1 MTDLSRRSWLKG
13 AGLMSSLAVIG
24 GIAPLHQLSAKEIK
38 KFRPRPLTGNIKLNS
53 NENPYG
59 PSEKVRQAMISNFDE
74 ACRYPFSYSGELIE
88 KIAAKEGVSKD
99 HIVLAGGSTE
109 GLKVV
114 GLTYGMNGGEIIAA
128 QPTFLAL
135 MTYAAQWGGSVNW
148 VPVDKNM
155 MHDLDEMEK
164 RISSKTKLIFLC
176 NPNNPTSTL
185 LPADRVL
192 DFCNTVSDKVTIF
205 SDEAYCDFI
214 EDKNYPSMVSLVKKG
229 KNIIVSKTF
238 SKVYGL
244 AGLRIG
250 YMVAKPEIAAGLR
263 KNIMAFTNVLA
274 IEAAKNALD
283 DQEFYDFSLNKTGE
297 AKKIILEGLDDLNL
311 EYAPSN
317 TNFIFFKSGRNIEK
331 LQQQM
336 LAKGIMVGR
345 PFPPFDDWCRI
356 STGTLEEVI
365 QFNDALK
372 KVLS

>member
-38 KFRPRPLTGNIKLNS
+38 KFRPRPLTGNIKLSS

-59 PSEKVRQAMISNFDE
+59 PSEKVRQAMISNFDQ

-88 KIAAKEGVSKD
+88 KIAAKESVSKD

>member
-38 KFRPRPLTGNIKLNS
+38 KFRPRPLTGNIKLSS

-59 PSEKVRQAMISNFDE
+59 PSEKVRQAMISNFDQ

>member
-24 GIAPLHQLSAKEIK
+24 GITPLDQLSAKEIK
-38 KFRPRPLTGNIKLNS
+38 KFRPRPLTGNIKLSS

-59 PSEKVRQAMISNFDE
+59 PSEKVRQAMISNFDQ

-192 DFCNTVSDKVTIF
+192 DFCNTVSHKVTIF
-205 SDEAYCDFI
+205 SDEAYYDFI
-214 EDKNYPSMVSLVKKG
+214 EDRNYPSMVSLVKEG

-250 YMVAKPEIAAGLR
+250 YMVAKPEIAASLR

-283 DQEFYDFSLNKTGE
+283 DQEFYDFSLNKTLE

-317 TNFIFFKSGRNIEK
+317 TNFIFFKSGRNIEN

>member
-38 KFRPRPLTGNIKLNS
+38 KFRPRPLTGNIKLSS

-59 PSEKVRQAMISNFDE
+59 PSEKVRQAMISNFDQ

-205 SDEAYCDFI
+205 SDEAYYDFI

-283 DQEFYDFSLNKTGE
+283 DQEFYDFSLNKTME

>member
-24 GIAPLHQLSAKEIK
+24 GIAPIHQLSAKEIK
-38 KFRPRPLTGNIKLNS
+38 KFRPRPLTENIKLSS

-59 PSEKVRQAMISNFDE
+59 PSEKVRQAMISNFDQ

-205 SDEAYCDFI
+205 SDEAYYDFI

-283 DQEFYDFSLNKTGE
+283 DQEFYDFSLNKTVE

>member
-24 GIAPLHQLSAKEIK
+24 GIAPIHQLSAKEIK
-38 KFRPRPLTGNIKLNS
+38 KFRPRPLTGNIKLSS

-59 PSEKVRQAMISNFDE
+59 PSEKVRQAMISNFDQ

-88 KIAAKEGVSKD
+88 KIAAKESVSKD

-205 SDEAYCDFI
+205 SDEAYYDFI

-283 DQEFYDFSLNKTGE
+283 DQEFYDFSLNKTVE

>member
-24 GIAPLHQLSAKEIK
+24 GIAPLDQLSAKEIK
-38 KFRPRPLTGNIKLNS
+38 KFRPRPLTGNIKLSS

-59 PSEKVRQAMISNFDE
+59 PSEKVRQAMISNFDQ

-192 DFCNTVSDKVTIF
+192 DFCNTVSHKVTIF
-205 SDEAYCDFI
+205 SDEAYYDFI
-214 EDKNYPSMVSLVKKG
+214 EDRNYPSMVSLVKKG

-250 YMVAKPEIAAGLR
+250 YMVAKPEIAASLR

-283 DQEFYDFSLNKTGE
+283 DQEFYDFSLNKTRE

-317 TNFIFFKSGRNIEK
+317 TNFIFFKSGRNIEN

>member
-24 GIAPLHQLSAKEIK
+24 GIAPIHQLSAKEIK
-38 KFRPRPLTGNIKLNS
+38 KFRPRPLTGNIKLSS

-59 PSEKVRQAMISNFDE
+59 PSEKVRQAMISNFDQ

-283 DQEFYDFSLNKTGE
+283 DQAFYDFSLNKTVE
-297 AKKIILEGLDDLNL
+297 AKKLILEGLDDLNL

>member
-38 KFRPRPLTGNIKLNS
+38 KFRPRPLTGNIKLSS

-59 PSEKVRQAMISNFDE
+59 PSEKVRQAMISNFDQ

-88 KIAAKEGVSKD
+88 KIAAKESVSKD

-283 DQEFYDFSLNKTGE
+283 DQEFYDFSLNKTRE

>member
-38 KFRPRPLTGNIKLNS
+38 KFRPRPLTGNIKLSS

-59 PSEKVRQAMISNFDE
+59 PSEKVRQAMISNFDQ

-109 GLKVV
+109 GLKVA

-283 DQEFYDFSLNKTGE
+283 DQEFYDFSLNKTRE

>member
-13 AGLMSSLAVIG
+13 VGLMSSLAVIG
-24 GIAPLHQLSAKEIK
+24 GIAPIHQLSAKEIK
-38 KFRPRPLTGNIKLNS
+38 KFRPRPLTGDIKLSS

-128 QPTFLAL
+128 KPTFLAL

-148 VPVDKNM
+148 VPVDKHM

-205 SDEAYCDFI
+205 SDEAYYDFI

-283 DQEFYDFSLNKTGE
+283 DQAFYDFSLNKTVE
-297 AKKIILEGLDDLNL
+297 AKKLILEGLDDLNL

-336 LAKGIMVGR
+336 LARGIMVGR

>member
-38 KFRPRPLTGNIKLNS
+38 KFRPRPLTGNIKLSS

-59 PSEKVRQAMISNFDE
+59 PSEKVRQAMISNFDQ

-88 KIAAKEGVSKD
+88 KIAAKESVSKD

-109 GLKVV
+109 GLKVA

-128 QPTFLAL
+128 QPTFLTL

-283 DQEFYDFSLNKTGE
+283 DQEFYDFSLNKTRE

-356 STGTLEEVI
+356 STGTLEEVS

>member
-24 GIAPLHQLSAKEIK
+24 GIAPIHQLSAKEIK
-38 KFRPRPLTGNIKLNS
+38 KFRPRPLTENIKLSS

-59 PSEKVRQAMISNFDE
+59 PSEKVRQAMISNFDQ

-88 KIAAKEGVSKD
+88 KIAAKESVSKD

-128 QPTFLAL
+128 QPTFLTL

-283 DQEFYDFSLNKTGE
+283 DQEFYDFSLNKTRE

>member
-38 KFRPRPLTGNIKLNS
+38 KFRPRPLTGNIKLSS

-59 PSEKVRQAMISNFDE
+59 PSEKVRQAMISNFDQ

-88 KIAAKEGVSKD
+88 KIAAKESVSKD

-109 GLKVV
+109 GLKVA

-283 DQEFYDFSLNKTGE
+283 DQEFYDFSLNKTRE

-365 QFNDALK
+365 PFNDALK

>member
-24 GIAPLHQLSAKEIK
+24 GIAPIHQLSAKEIK
-38 KFRPRPLTGNIKLNS
+38 KFRPRPLTENIKLSS

-59 PSEKVRQAMISNFDE
+59 PSEKVRQAMISNFDQ

-109 GLKVV
+109 GLKVA

-274 IEAAKNALD
+274 IEAAKNTLD
-283 DQEFYDFSLNKTGE
+283 DQEFYDFSLNKTVE

-365 QFNDALK
+365 PFNDALK

>member
-24 GIAPLHQLSAKEIK
+24 GIAPLDQLSAKEIK
-38 KFRPRPLTGNIKLNS
+38 KFRPRPLTGNIKLSS

-59 PSEKVRQAMISNFDE
+59 PSEKVRQAMISNFDQ

-192 DFCNTVSDKVTIF
+192 DFCNTVSHKVTIF
-205 SDEAYCDFI
+205 SDEAYYDFI
-214 EDKNYPSMVSLVKKG
+214 EDRNYPSMVSLVKKG

-283 DQEFYDFSLNKTGE
+283 DQEFYDFSLNKTLE

>member
-24 GIAPLHQLSAKEIK
+24 GIAPIHQLSAKEIK
-38 KFRPRPLTGNIKLNS
+38 KFRPRPLTGNIKLSS

-59 PSEKVRQAMISNFDE
+59 PSEKVRQAMISNFDQ

-283 DQEFYDFSLNKTGE
+283 DQEFYDFSLNKTKE

>member
-13 AGLMSSLAVIG
+13 VGLMSSLAVIG
-24 GIAPLHQLSAKEIK
+24 GIAPIHQLSAKEIK
-38 KFRPRPLTGNIKLNS
+38 KFRPRPLTGDIKLSS

-74 ACRYPFSYSGELIE
+74 ACRSPFSYSGELIE

-205 SDEAYCDFI
+205 SDEAYYDFI

-283 DQEFYDFSLNKTGE
+283 DQEFYDFSLNKTVE

>member
-38 KFRPRPLTGNIKLNS
+38 KFRPRPLTENIKLSS

-59 PSEKVRQAMISNFDE
+59 PSEKVRQAMISNFDQ

-109 GLKVV
+109 GLKVA

-128 QPTFLAL
+128 QPTFLTL

-283 DQEFYDFSLNKTGE
+283 DQEFYDFSLNKTRE

>member
-38 KFRPRPLTGNIKLNS
+38 KFRPRPLTGNIKLSS

-59 PSEKVRQAMISNFDE
+59 PSEKVRQAMISNFDQ

-205 SDEAYCDFI
+205 SDEAYYDFI

-283 DQEFYDFSLNKTGE
+283 DQEFYDFSLNKTLE

>member
-1 MTDLSRRSWLKG
+1 
-13 AGLMSSLAVIG
+13 MSSLAVIG

-38 KFRPRPLTGNIKLNS
+38 KFRPRPLTGNIKLSS

-59 PSEKVRQAMISNFDE
+59 PSEKVRQAMISNFDQ

-88 KIAAKEGVSKD
+88 KIAAKESVSKD

-109 GLKVV
+109 GLKVA

-128 QPTFLAL
+128 QPTFLTL

-283 DQEFYDFSLNKTGE
+283 DQEFYDFSLNKTRE

>member
-38 KFRPRPLTGNIKLNS
+38 KFRPRPLTGNIKLSS

-59 PSEKVRQAMISNFDE
+59 PSEKVRQAMISNFDQ

-148 VPVDKNM
+148 VPVDKSM

>member
-13 AGLMSSLAVIG
+13 AGLMSSVAVIG

-38 KFRPRPLTGNIKLNS
+38 KFRPRPLTGNIKLSS

-59 PSEKVRQAMISNFDE
+59 PSEKVRQAMISNFDQ

-88 KIAAKEGVSKD
+88 KIAAKESVSKD

-283 DQEFYDFSLNKTGE
+283 DQEFYDFSLNKTRE

>member
-24 GIAPLHQLSAKEIK
+24 GIAPIHQLSAKEIK
-38 KFRPRPLTGNIKLNS
+38 KFRPRPLTENIKLSS

-59 PSEKVRQAMISNFDE
+59 PSEKVRQAMISNFDQ

-88 KIAAKEGVSKD
+88 KIAAKESVSKD

-109 GLKVV
+109 GLKVA

-128 QPTFLAL
+128 QPTFLTL

-283 DQEFYDFSLNKTGE
+283 DQEFYDFSLNKTRE

>member
-38 KFRPRPLTGNIKLNS
+38 KFRPRPLTGNIKLSS

-59 PSEKVRQAMISNFDE
+59 PSEKVRQAMISNFDQ

-88 KIAAKEGVSKD
+88 KIAAKENVSKD

-109 GLKVV
+109 GLKVA

-283 DQEFYDFSLNKTGE
+283 DQEFYDFSLNKTRE

>member
-24 GIAPLHQLSAKEIK
+24 GIAPIHQLSAKEIK
-38 KFRPRPLTGNIKLNS
+38 KFRPRPLTENIKLSS

-59 PSEKVRQAMISNFDE
+59 PSEKVRQAMISNFDQ

-109 GLKVV
+109 GLKVA

-128 QPTFLAL
+128 QPTFLTL

-283 DQEFYDFSLNKTGE
+283 DQEFYDFSLNKTRE